1 MKISVVIPCLNEEIT
16 IAKVIADAQRFLPQ
30 AEILVFDNGSEDAT
44 ALKAKKAGAK
54 VISVPERGKGNVLRQ
69 AFHNIDADYVVL
81 IDGDGTYPM
90 NEAPRLI
97 DFARRKQLEMVMGS
111 RLELG
116 LPSSFRRLHYSGNL
130 FFSKLVRV
138 LFNHPITDLLTG
150 FRVFSRRFLS
160 EVQLQSQ
167 GFEVE
172 TEMTLRALNQNLPF
186 AELAIPYAE
195 RPQGGKSKLR
205 TFRDGW
211 AILKA
216 VFKLWFEFRRTN
228 RKVKNTTRERAA

>member
-1 MKISVVIPCLNEEIT
+1 MKVAVIIPCLNEEVT
-16 IAKVIADAQRFLPQ
+16 VAKVIDEARRYLPH
-30 AEILVFDNGSEDAT
+30 AEIFVFDNGSEDAT
-44 ALKAKKAGAK
+44 ALRAKKAGAK
-54 VISVPERGKGNVLRQ
+54 VISVPERGKGNVLRR
-69 AFHNIDADYVVL
+69 AFHDLDADYVVM

-97 DFARRKQLEMVMGS
+97 DFARRKQLDMVMGS

-116 LPSSFRRLHYSGNL
+116 LRSSFRRLHYSGNL
-130 FFSKLVRV
+130 FFSGLVRF

-150 FRVFSRRFLS
+150 FRVLSRRFIDDVELHS
-160 EVQLQSQ
+160 R

-172 TEMTLRALNQNLPF
+172 TEMTLRALDLGLPF
-186 AELAIPYAE
+186 AEIAIPYAE

-211 AILKA
+211 VILKA
-216 VFKLWFEFRRTN
+216 VFVLWYQFRRQRRLAKKTAL
-228 RKVKNTTRERAA
+228 ERAA